1 VSLTTKWL
9 CIHCE
14 RSEDLPSYLER
25 EGSHRA
31 HGLCDGCFLLKPAL
45 TAHETLKREENGVW
59 IVCALPGTE
68 LASGTVNPA
77 AVGKA
82 LSVALRD
89 LSDANPA
96 SGYLEEHQQAA
107 DELGVHSTK
116 ADVRSL
122 LQLLD
127 TYTPLGC
134 RLGYMDGDG
143 ACIGYWPTKR
153 PGL

>member
-1 VSLTTKWL
+1 L
-9 CIHCE
+9 
-14 RSEDLPSYLER
+14 
-25 EGSHRA
+25 
-31 HGLCDGCFLLKPAL
+31 
-45 TAHETLKREENGVW
+45 
-59 IVCALPGTE
+59 E

-143 ACIGYWPTKR
+143 ACIGYWEVKS
-153 PGL
+153 

>member
-1 VSLTTKWL
+1 MSLTTKWL
-9 CIHCE
+9 CIACE
-14 RSEDLPSYLER
+14 RAEDLPAYLER
-25 EGSHRA
+25 EGSQRA
-31 HGLCDGCFLLKPAL
+31 HGLCDGCFLLRAHL
-45 TAHETLKREENGVW
+45 TAHETLRREENGVW

-107 DELGVHSTK
+107 DDLGLHSTK

-127 TYTPLGC
+127 YYAPPMH
-134 RLGYMDGDG
+134 RVGYHHGDG
-143 ACIGYWPTKR
+143 AWLGFWEVR
-153 PGL
+153 NVG